1 MSHTNW
7 LPVPPH
13 RFDAQTSLGSTAERD
28 PCAAIRDAPVD
39 RPFVVAQ
46 LGQSLDG
53 RIAAPSGESRWI
65 NHPAALD
72 HVHRLRATVDAV
84 VVGIG
89 TVLADDPLLN
99 VRRVPGRNPARVV
112 IDPTGRLPAQARCLL
127 DDGVPR
133 FIVRTTDA
141 PAPKG
146 VEIVRLS
153 GERSALAPGAIVTA
167 LFNLGLKRLLIEGGA
182 HTVSRFIDAEA
193 VDRLHLLVGLM
204 ILGCGKI
211 GIELSPIAKLSEARR
226 PRTHVHLLEG
236 GDVLFDCDLRG
247 GDRGS

>member
-1 MSHTNW
+1 MSHMKL
-7 LPVPPH
+7 LPVPPNG
-13 RFDAQTSLGSTAERD
+13 FDARPCLKSPPEGD
-28 PCAAIRDAPVD
+28 PCAAIRDAPAD

-65 NHPAALD
+65 NHPEALD

-89 TVLADDPLLN
+89 TVLADDPLLS
-99 VRRVPGRNPARVV
+99 VRRVPGRSPARVV
-112 IDPTGRLPAQARCLL
+112 IDPTGRLPARARCLS

-133 FIVRTTDA
+133 FVVRATDA
-141 PAPKG
+141 PAPNG
-146 VEIVRLS
+146 VEVVRLRCEPS
-153 GERSALAPGAIVTA
+153 RLDPKAIVSA

-193 VDRLHLLVGLM
+193 VDRLHLLVGPM

-226 PRTHVHLLEG
+226 PRMRVHLLEG

-247 GDRGS
+247 CDRGM